1 MKLSIGFS
9 PCPNDTFIFDA
20 LVNGKIDT
28 KGYEFEPLLED
39 VETLNEWA
47 LQGRLDI
54 TKLSFAAFF
63 QAIEHYILLPAGSAL
78 GKGVGPLLITK
89 DHELT
94 LEQVIR
100 QQSELRFA
108 LPGLHTTAN
117 LLFSFA
123 FPDANKKQFMLFS
136 EIENAIIDRKADLG
150 IIIHENRFTYASK
163 GLYEILDLGK
173 FWQERM
179 KVPIPLGG
187 IAVNQSIKRS
197 VAVQVG
203 NLVRES
209 LNYALANYP
218 LVADYVKDHSQTM
231 SEDVMRQHIQLY
243 VNDYSL
249 ELGEEGKHAIEVL
262 YDTWK
267 QINGIEMNDEQMS
280 LFL

>member
-1 MKLSIGFS
+1 
-9 PCPNDTFIFDA
+9 
-20 LVNGKIDT
+20 
-28 KGYEFEPLLED
+28 
-39 VETLNEWA
+39 
-47 LQGRLDI
+47 
-54 TKLSFAAFF
+54 
-63 QAIEHYILLPAGSAL
+63 
-78 GKGVGPLLITK
+78 
-89 DHELT
+89 
-94 LEQVIR
+94 
-100 QQSELRFA
+100 
-108 LPGLHTTAN
+108 
-117 LLFSFA
+117 
-123 FPDANKKQFMLFS
+123 MLFS